1 MCSRVV
7 TISSR
12 VAEGGGPRG
21 LRAEAGLRA
30 RGGAGLQGG
39 AGRRRAHAVRPG
51 ALAGRVL
58 RLLPPFSPPTLLPWP
73 NMGARASQE
82 PWARVLVGLR
92 VLLSVLLLTLLLLS
106 LVAPGAQGA
115 RGRGA
120 ADKNSH
126 RRATSSFSQSVSSL
140 FGEDNVRAAQKV
152 GGAPAVT
159 LPGPETV
166 GGGAPG
172 LGTVAACCS
181 LDRARPP
188 GARDARALPAASQ

>member
-1 MCSRVV
+1 
-7 TISSR
+7 
-12 VAEGGGPRG
+12 
-21 LRAEAGLRA
+21 
-30 RGGAGLQGG
+30 
-39 AGRRRAHAVRPG
+39 
-51 ALAGRVL
+51 
-58 RLLPPFSPPTLLPWP
+58 
-73 NMGARASQE
+73 MGARASQE
-82 PWARVLVGLR
+82 PRARARVGLR
-92 VLLSVLLLTLLLLS
+92 VLLPVLLLALLLA

-126 RRATSSFSQSVSSL
+126 RRATSSFSQSLSSL

-166 GGGAPG
+166 GGGALG

-181 LDRARPP
+181 RDRARPP
-188 GARDARALPAASQ
+188 GARDARALPAASQWSTTMSQALGTSGSPRGPASWAFCLPLLASEISGPSSPFQGVMESELLL